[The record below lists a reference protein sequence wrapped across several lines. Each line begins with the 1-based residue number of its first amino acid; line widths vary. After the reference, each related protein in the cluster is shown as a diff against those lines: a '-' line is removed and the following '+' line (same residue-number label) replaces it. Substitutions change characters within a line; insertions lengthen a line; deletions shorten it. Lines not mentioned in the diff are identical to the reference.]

1 MIRTTALTAFLL
13 ASLSVVAAEDA
24 KPDVAKG
31 KNIAETVC
39 VACHGADGNSA
50 IPANPILAGQGEQYL
65 LKQLRDFKATDGKPA
80 ARKNDIMGGMASTL
94 SDEDMKNVALY
105 FSQQKQKPSAAIDE
119 KLVAAGQ
126 SLWRK
131 GDFDRGIPACA
142 GCHGP
147 TGAGIPAQ
155 YPRLAGQYAEYL
167 ATQLKN
173 FRTEERS
180 NDPAS
185 MMRMIA
191 DRLSDKQIKAVAD
204 YMAGLR

>member
-105 FSQQKQKPSAAIDE
+105 FSQQKQKPSAATDE

>member
-1 MIRTTALTAFLL
+1 MSRTTALTAFLL

-105 FSQQKQKPSAAIDE
+105 FSQQKQKPSAATDE

>member
-1 MIRTTALTAFLL
+1 MIRTTALTALLL

-31 KNIAETVC
+31 KSIAETVC

-65 LKQLRDFKATDGKPA
+65 LKQLREFKATDGKPA
-80 ARKNDIMGGMASTL
+80 VRKNDIMGGMASTL
-94 SDEDMKNVALY
+94 SDEDMKSVALY
-105 FSQQKQKPSAAIDE
+105 FSQQKQKPSAASDE
-119 KLVAAGQ
+119 KLIAAGQ

-131 GDFDRGIPACA
+131 GDFDRGVPACA

-185 MMRMIA
+185 MMRTIA
-191 DRLSDKQIKAVAD
+191 DKLSDKQIKAVAD